1 MKVDDFIRLEVQHQG
16 FDLSTKEGQNR
27 VKWMEEA
34 WAWAQAKRD
43 AEQPI
48 TAHAVMTL
56 GEKIEHR
63 ANAKGIRYFTGAN
76 VQVGGRPCPPAEDTE
91 VLTRFWCRHV
101 AHHSPPLEA
110 YRIFQ
115 LIHPFEDGNGRTGK
129 VLLAWLQGKLD
140 DPEMPPDL
148 FGGGVP

>member
-16 FDLSTKEGQNR
+16 FDLDTEDGLAR
-27 VKWMEEA
+27 VAWMGDA

-48 TAHAVMTL
+48 TFHVVNEL
-56 GEKIEHR
+56 GSRVEHK
-63 ANAKGIRYFTGAN
+63 ANKEGIRYFTGVN
-76 VQVGGRPCPPAEDTE
+76 VQVGGRHCPSAEDTRL
-91 VLTRFWCRHV
+91 LTSFWCRHV
-101 AHHSPPLEA
+101 ARHSPPLEA

-115 LIHPFEDGNGRTGK
+115 LIHPFADGNGRTGK
-129 VLLAWLQGKLD
+129 ILLCWLNGMLD